1 MLSILTRLGIK
12 TYNVTH
18 KLSFKFV
25 LPPLTTLLCLRDLK
39 LVVENSNYILA
50 ILVLFIPPIPIY
62 SINSTAV
69 DDIYVLVYS

>member
-18 KLSFKFV
+18 KLSYKFV
-25 LPPLTTLLCLRDLK
+25 LPPLKTFLCLRDLN
-39 LVVENSNYILA
+39 LVVENSSYILA
-50 ILVLFIPPIPIY
+50 TLILFIPPIPIY
-62 SINSTAV
+62 SIDSTAV